1 MDAVARSR
9 DDVLGPV
16 RTIRPD
22 KERRMHGSYARSR
35 ARIVATAF
43 LGLAGLIGLI
53 SATPEAGGAAATEAP
68 PGVSRLTAAYDDAA
82 LSTRGIASFE
92 APPTAEQIAALQAL
106 GLAAQPMR
114 HVPLAIVQGTVAS
127 MQSAVASGLAVDVY
141 PDEPIQLFD
150 TASADAIGAAVTRA
164 AGLTGRGVTV
174 AVVDSGCD
182 ASHPDLADHV
192 VHNVKLYS
200 GEYANMRPD
209 GSNTIVIPF
218 EMGPYQNS
226 DLLGGHGTHV
236 AGIIAADST
245 TDPTGRRFGVAPDAD
260 LVCYSIGEVLF
271 TTAVVTAYDHL
282 LDQPDLWGVDVVNNS
297 WGNSFRQFDPRDP
310 VAVVTKA
317 VADLGV
323 VVVFAAGNSG
333 DTDAEMSLN
342 PFSQP
347 PWVISVAAG
356 TLSHRRAGFSSNGL
370 VFDNSEAAQVGAG
383 GHTVFSG
390 DRIGVYHPDV
400 TAPGQ
405 SISSTCSSAGV
416 AIPACPPYGNRSAS
430 GTSMASP
437 HVAGAAAVLLQAN
450 PGLTPDQVR
459 SALQTTA
466 TPVSAADGSA
476 LPFWQVGYGYVDLAA
491 AVNLVRS
498 NNWAKDL
505 AKAQARADARVLAA
519 DGFTVARSDFWTYDA
534 PRVAL
539 VGSDHRTFATNVP
552 AGTTHLKVTL
562 SHPSGAVLGEN
573 LMNYTV
579 AVRDAA
585 GQLLG
590 TTSEA
595 AAGAGTASVFID
607 LGAFQNPPVSF
618 GAFTFEVSG
627 EFAASDPDTL
637 DSESLLGRMV
647 TLQVAQ
653 VVAASR

>member
-1 MDAVARSR
+1 MHPNHSR
-9 DDVLGPV
+9 PRTRLFSAGFVL
-16 RTIRPD
+16 
-22 KERRMHGSYARSR
+22 A
-35 ARIVATAF
+35 
-43 LGLAGLIGLI
+43 LGFAGLFP
-53 SATPEAGGAAATEAP
+53 ARGAAVGDP
-68 PGVSRLTAAYDDAA
+68 PAGLSRILAAYDAGA
-82 LSTRGIASFE
+82 LTRGIATFDALPS
-92 APPTAEQIAALQAL
+92 ATQVAALQGL
-106 GLAAQPMR
+106 GLAVQPMY
-114 HVPLAIVQGTVAS
+114 HVPLAVVHGTLAA
-127 MQSAVASGLAVDVY
+127 METAVATGLARDVY
-141 PDEPIQLFD
+141 PDEPVELFD
-150 TASADAIGAAVTRA
+150 TRSADAMGAAAARA
-164 AGLTGRGVTV
+164 AGLTGKGVTV

-209 GSNTIVIPF
+209 GSNTIVVPF

-226 DLLGGHGTHV
+226 DLAGGHGTHV
-236 AGIIAADST
+236 AGIVAADST
-245 TDPTGRRFGVAPDAD
+245 TDPAGGRFGVAPDAE

-333 DTDAEMSLN
+333 DSNAEIGLN

-356 TLSHRRAGFSSNGL
+356 TLTHQRGGFSSNGL
-370 VFDNSEAAQVGAG
+370 IYDNSQATQVGAG
-383 GHTVFSG
+383 GHTVFVG
-390 DRIGVYHPDV
+390 DGIGVYHPDV
-400 TAPGQ
+400 TAPGV
-405 SISSTCSSAGV
+405 SISSTCSTAGAAV
-416 AIPACPPYGNRSAS
+416 LACPPFGNRSAS

-450 PGLTPDQVR
+450 PSLTTDQVR
-459 SALQTTA
+459 SALQATA

-476 LPFWQVGYGYVDLAA
+476 LPFWQVGYGYVDLGA

-498 NNWAKDL
+498 GSSWAKEL
-505 AKAQARADARVLAA
+505 AKAQSRADGRVLAA
-519 DGFTVARSDFWTYDA
+519 DGFAVLRSDFWTYDA
-534 PRVAL
+534 PRLAVG
-539 VGSDHRTFATNVP
+539 GSDHRTFAASVP
-552 AGTTHLKVTL
+552 SGTTHLKVTL

-573 LMNYTV
+573 GMEYTV
-579 AVRDAA
+579 RVRDGA

-590 TTSEA
+590 TTNEA

-607 LGAFQNPPVSF
+607 LRSFQNPPVAF

-627 EFAASDPDTL
+627 ELAVSDPDTI

-647 TLQVAQ
+647 TLQAAQ
-653 VVAASR
+653 LAANAR